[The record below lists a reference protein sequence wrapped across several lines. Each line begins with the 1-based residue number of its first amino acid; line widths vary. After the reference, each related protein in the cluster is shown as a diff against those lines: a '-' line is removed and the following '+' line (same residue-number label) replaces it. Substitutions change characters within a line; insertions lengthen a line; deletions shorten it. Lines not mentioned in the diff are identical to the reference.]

1 VPDVVGQ
8 DEAAARAALGRA
20 GFTNVTVTRRADN
33 TAPVGRVLDQTPN
46 GNADA
51 AKDAPVTIVVSSG
64 REQALVPD
72 VRGRD
77 AADAANLLGQR
88 GFQSTTRNQASDTVA
103 VGKVITTDPPAG
115 QQADR
120 NSLVTIFVSTGPD
133 TATVP
138 DVTGETQAQAT
149 ADLQRAG
156 FGIDV
161 KQEPAQKDKDVG
173 KVTSQDPAP
182 NAKATK
188 GSTVTITVGAQP

>member
-1 VPDVVGQ
+1 VPNVVGQ
-8 DEAAARAALGRA
+8 DEAAAVAALGRA

-33 TAPVGRVLDQTPN
+33 DTQAGRVLEQTPKAN
-46 GNADA
+46 DQA

-64 REQALVPD
+64 RDKVVVPD

-77 AADAANLLGQR
+77 LADAANLLGQR
-88 GFQSTTRNQASDTVA
+88 GFQTTTKNQASDSVGE
-103 VGKVITTDPPAG
+103 GKVITTDPPAG

-138 DVTGETQAQAT
+138 DVTGEAEAQAT
-149 ADLQRAG
+149 ADLQAAG
-156 FGIDV
+156 FRVDS
-161 KQEPAQKDKDVG
+161 KSEPAQKDKDIGNVIN
-173 KVTSQDPAP
+173 QDPAP

-188 GSTVTITVGAQP
+188 GSTVTITVGAPP